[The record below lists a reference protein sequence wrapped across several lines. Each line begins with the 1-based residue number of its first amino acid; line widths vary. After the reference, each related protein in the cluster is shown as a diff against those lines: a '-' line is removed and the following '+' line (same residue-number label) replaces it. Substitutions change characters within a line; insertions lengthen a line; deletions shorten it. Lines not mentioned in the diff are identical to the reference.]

1 MLATNSV
8 GLLNDFTKALGQ
20 QLYFWGCDARHP
32 RGNLLCEFGLERRK
46 EEGVKGSSCYS
57 MPYKGDLIE
66 LHGLCV
72 GRYSKQ
78 NPSFLYTRQYK
89 RCWVYEDSN
98 PPVPGSYNK
107 ELINT
112 KSIERLEQASR
123 GFLEWWLEYESW
135 ITTHTNAT
143 YRQRCHKIFRRK
155 SKTNSWL
162 KPPDAQAWL
171 QQYMD
176 SPATLQRSKRWNK
189 KTSLIVSPS
198 AYRIR

>member
-1 MLATNSV
+1 MLASNSI

-20 QLYFWGCDARHP
+20 QLYFWGCDVRHP

-57 MPYKGDLIE
+57 MAYKGDIIE

-72 GRYSKQ
+72 GRYSEQ

-89 RCWVYEDSN
+89 RCWVYEDAK
-98 PPVPGSYNK
+98 PPVPGHYDK
-107 ELINT
+107 KLIHT
-112 KSIERLEQASR
+112 KSVDRVEQASR

-135 ITTHTNAT
+135 IQAHTDSG
-143 YRQRCHKIFRRK
+143 YRQRCHQIFRRK
-155 SKTNSWL
+155 SKTSAWL
-162 KPPDAQAWL
+162 KPADALDWL

-176 SPATLQRSKRWNK
+176 SPTTLQRSKRWKRQASTIN
-189 KTSLIVSPS
+189 
-198 AYRIR
+198 